1 MKTYTLDVLASAD
14 EEMVASIL
22 DALRKRNVIRL
33 VAGRGALASPPASA
47 AELEDRVAAADAQPR
62 LSFAEARQ
70 RLGL

>member
-1 MKTYTLDVLASAD
+1 MKTYTLDIIAPDD

-22 DALRKRNVIRL
+22 EALSKRNVIRF
-33 VAGRGALASPPASA
+33 ALAAPWQPASE
-47 AELEDRVAAADAQPR
+47 AEIEAQVIAADAQPR